1 MKILVKKKRKPRNA
15 GKNWKAPAP
24 EILLFDME
32 NDLGEKNNL
41 ADDNPQK
48 VKELTARM
56 NVLDA
61 EITKNAREPWYKKQ

>member
-1 MKILVKKKRKPRNA
+1 MKTRIA
-15 GKNWKAPAP
+15 GKNWKATAP
-24 EILLFDME
+24 EVLLFDI
-32 NDLGEKNNL
+32 NYDLGEKNNL
-41 ADDNPQK
+41 ADKNPKK

>member
-1 MKILVKKKRKPRNA
+1 
-15 GKNWKAPAP
+15 
-24 EILLFDME
+24 ME
-32 NDLGEKNNL
+32 NDLEKNNL

-48 VKELTARM
+48 VEFTARM